1 MDFGKGSQKT
11 VTFLNVEFFIHEE
24 SQYHDIKISCCN
36 IDINIVTK
44 KACTYQCICAAL
56 LIRWPI
62 DWLHH
67 KSMHL
72 LAVFSS
78 PPHITS
84 VQELGMDLKKKILQ
98 VSKLKSLHKE
108 H

>member
-1 MDFGKGSQKT
+1 MISRYLVVILILILWQKSMH
-11 VTFLNVEFFIHEE
+11 VSVYF
-24 SQYHDIKISCCN
+24 
-36 IDINIVTK
+36 
-44 KACTYQCICAAL
+44 AAL

-78 PPHITS
+78 LPHITS